1 MPWTIF
7 AISAPPSC
15 VEKWEGHTWKKIKRW
30 LIERILPVWA
40 RESMQSEIDILNK
53 KVEEL
58 KQEILRKDAYIEG
71 LEQGIRSMRRIV
83 INTAGG
89 EQK

>member
-1 MPWTIF
+1 
-7 AISAPPSC
+7 
-15 VEKWEGHTWKKIKRW
+15 
-30 LIERILPVWA
+30 
-40 RESMQSEIDILNK
+40 MQSEIDSLNK

-58 KQEILRKDAYIEG
+58 KQEILCKDAYIEG
-71 LEQGIRSMRRIV
+71 LERGIRSMRRIV